1 MYIQHTRSCAEK
13 CLTSV
18 PSLRLSSCRWTAKR
32 SPAWYSSDVIFLAPS
47 NDESTWGLRQM
58 MIINH
63 PHNQKFDMAF
73 FWSCRRKLLSPP
85 SDNDWPSMPCWD
97 LCIPFHSVLIGPL
110 FIVVVCLSLENPLP
124 LMIMC
129 PPLSNIFWRC
139 FHHHHHHH
147 HHPHLTTFMLSS
159 CLLTSK
165 RALAAASASS
175 FVHVR
180 RRTFSPGM
188 MTRMMTMKFITAMMR
203 KPKNFCLT
211 SFPRSSVVATMVW
224 SEDCLRTTLEND
236 SL

>member
-1 MYIQHTRSCAEK
+1 M
-13 CLTSV
+13 
-18 PSLRLSSCRWTAKR
+18 
-32 SPAWYSSDVIFLAPS
+32 
-47 NDESTWGLRQM
+47 
-58 MIINH
+58 
-63 PHNQKFDMAF
+63 
-73 FWSCRRKLLSPP
+73 LSPP
-85 SDNDWPSMPCWD
+85 SDKDWPSIMIFYD
-97 LCIPFHSVLIGPL
+97 SCIPFHSILIGPL
-110 FIVVVCLSLENPLP
+110 FLSSLVCLWRISFPWWLTS
-124 LMIMC
+124 MIK
-129 PPLSNIFWRC
+129 
-139 FHHHHHHH
+139 FHHHHHHHQHHFHQHH